1 MLYLAGDTGKPR
13 RIQGPYISEQE
24 VKKVVNY
31 IADQYKNVDFED
43 MGPALE
49 QGGGN
54 AKTFTPSAAGQGA
67 FTINFDEAEDES
79 DDELYEEARQ
89 IVIEAGKA
97 STSYLQRRLKIGYAR
112 AARLVDMLEERGVV
126 GQGEGAKARQVLIVN
141 ENSDALETEADKL
154 LGETKEN
161 L

>member
-1 MLYLAGDTGKPR
+1 M
-13 RIQGPYISEQE
+13 
-24 VKKVVNY
+24 
-31 IADQYKNVDFED
+31 
-43 MGPALE
+43 E

-54 AKTFTPSAAGQGA
+54 AKTLPRLRRGQGA

>member
-1 MLYLAGDTGKPR
+1 M
-13 RIQGPYISEQE
+13 
-24 VKKVVNY
+24 VNY

-49 QGGGN
+49 QSGGN
-54 AKTFTPSAAGQGA
+54 AKTQGA
-67 FTINFDEAEDES
+67 FASANKFTINFDEIADES

-112 AARLVDMLEERGVV
+112 AQRLVDMLEERGVV

-154 LGETKEN
+154 LGEDKRK
-161 L
+161 